1 MLASAGA
8 GLNNGSMNLEG
19 LFTDLIARIR
29 AGDQAAAEELVRKF
43 EPVVRREIRL
53 NMTDRRLARMFDS
66 VDICQSIW
74 SSFFVRVAAGQFDI
88 DSPVQLTNLLMAMAR
103 NKLAHQS
110 RRNRYQKR
118 DVGRVDANS
127 ESIGTVSDSQPSPS
141 DCISAKE
148 LLAKMQSSLTDEEQR
163 ISELRRTGMA
173 WEEVATTLG
182 GTAQARR
189 MQLHRAAD
197 RITRQLG
204 LED

>member
-1 MLASAGA
+1 
-8 GLNNGSMNLEG
+8 MNLEQ

-29 AGDQAAAEELVRKF
+29 TGDHAAAEELVHKF

-53 NMTDRRLARMFDS
+53 SMTDRRMARMFDS

-88 DSPVQLTNLLMAMAR
+88 DSPAKLTHLLMAMAK

-118 DVGRVDANS
+118 DVGRIDAHAA
-127 ESIGTVSDSQPSPS
+127 SIDAVADDQPSPS

-148 LLAKMQSSLTDEEQR
+148 LFAKMQAILTEEERR
-163 ISELRRTGMA
+163 ISELRGTGLG
-173 WEEVATTLG
+173 WNEVATIIG

-189 MQLHRAAD
+189 MQLDRAAD
-197 RITRQLG
+197 RVTRQLG

>member
-1 MLASAGA
+1 MEV
-8 GLNNGSMNLEG
+8 MNLEE
-19 LFTDLIARIR
+19 LFADLIARIR
-29 AGDQAAAEELVRKF
+29 AGDHTAAEELVRKF

-53 NMTDRRLARMFDS
+53 SMTDRRMARMFDS

-74 SSFFVRVAAGQFDI
+74 SSFFVRVAAGQFEI
-88 DSPVQLTNLLMAMAR
+88 DSPAQLTHLLMAMAK

-118 DVGRVDANS
+118 DVGRIDANG
-127 ESIGTVSDSQPSPS
+127 ESIEAVSDGQPSPS
-141 DCISAKE
+141 DCVSAKE
-148 LLAKMQSSLTDEEQR
+148 LFAKMQASLTDEELK
-163 ISELRRTGMA
+163 ISELRGTGLA
-173 WEEVATTLG
+173 WDEVATIVG

-197 RITRQLG
+197 RVTRQLG